1 MRTIQSGLLASV
13 AVLVA
18 FAAQAA
24 DVPATKTAPAVKP
37 VTACLAMGNNFFTLP
52 GTETCLGFSGYVRAR
67 NTGVQTFESRT
78 TTPFVADATARLNV
92 DVRQNT
98 SYGVLRGYARFNGQR
113 STTASTT
120 KNFITIGQ
128 AYMSL
133 GDIVSAGY
141 MDSAFLGFN
150 NGTTIITTDDG
161 GNSYLTDTSDQR
173 VGVTNTLRSTMS
185 LGGGTTVT
193 ASLEDPALRSLKTAS
208 TISDEGV
215 SQYPDVVV
223 NLKGKIDQLSWNGA
237 AAYHQL
243 YGLVDGE
250 IAGYA
255 LQGYA
260 KYQLTSDTALLG
272 QATYAYGAT
281 SYLGVKTLIISDMLK
296 SSATTGDI
304 TDAYIATGY
313 NSLLGVQQKIGP
325 GTASL
330 IGTYGVTNSAAAA
343 NAGVEQTLMQG
354 ELSYDWVPTDNFH
367 VIPAISLTSLD
378 TYTESTGVTAPTNT
392 TTVQLLLRRD
402 F

>member
-98 SYGVLRGYARFNGQR
+98 SYGVLRGYARFIGQR
-113 STTASTT
+113 STAASTKT
-120 KNFITIGQ
+120 YFTLGQ
-128 AYMSL
+128 GYLSL

-208 TISDEGV
+208 TLSDEG
-215 SQYPDVVV
+215 SAQYPDVVV
-223 NLKGKIDQLSWNGA
+223 NLKGKIDQLSLNGA
-237 AAYHQL
+237 AAYHPLQ
-243 YGLVDGE
+243 GSVDGE
-250 IAGYA
+250 LAGYA